1 MDPNNVALKDLT
13 IFCGKGKHI
22 VSFPVSQGTMIN
34 VVAHVSDR
42 QKASTSFDDHWV
54 SDVPREEVEKAYQDF
69 EPAAK
74 NLLKL
79 FERPSRWALHVV
91 NELPLFT
98 SERVALIGDACH
110 AMTPY
115 MAAGAGMAIEDAF
128 VLGRLLAHP
137 LTSLGSLPAAL
148 KAYQDVRLSVTQLVA
163 RESYRAG
170 CLLQFSMH
178 GHYDGTDRGNER
190 EGLEILKELI
200 TRQHDNDGKGGV
212 IAEWL
217 EAEKKLRESAGLCN
231 DCC

>member
-1 MDPNNVALKDLT
+1 MPYHDTVHGRWSWYGNRGARKRSETNA
-13 IFCGKGKHI
+13 
-22 VSFPVSQGTMIN
+22 
-34 VVAHVSDR
+34 
-42 QKASTSFDDHWV
+42 
-54 SDVPREEVEKAYQDF
+54 
-69 EPAAK
+69 
-74 NLLKL
+74 NL
-79 FERPSRWALHVV
+79 SR
-91 NELPLFT
+91 T
-98 SERVALIGDACH
+98 K
-110 AMTPY
+110 
-115 MAAGAGMAIEDAF
+115 DAF

-137 LTSLGSLPAAL
+137 LTSLDSLPAAL

-217 EAEKKLRESAGLCN
+217 EAEKKLRASAGLCN